1 MDAQN
6 NILIAAVRSA
16 GSGDSTA
23 RAFLYKQFSK
33 AMFNICM
40 RMTANRENAE
50 DLLQEAFIIAFNK
63 LHQLK
68 DELNFGGWLR
78 KIVVSECIR
87 FNKKSLKWTELDE
100 QYLEMG
106 ENSDASFLPNLSF
119 EKIHEEIKLLP
130 DGCRQVF
137 NLYAIEDYSH
147 KQIAEALGLSE
158 STSKSQY
165 HRARQLLKERLSKQL
180 LQHG

>member
-1 MDAQN
+1 M
-6 NILIAAVRSA
+6 
-16 GSGDSTA
+16 GDMNA
-23 RAFLYKQFSK
+23 RAMLYQQYSK
-33 AMFNICM
+33 AMFNVCI
-40 RMTANRENAE
+40 RMTSNRENAE
-50 DLLQEAFIIAFNK
+50 DLLHEAFMIAFKK

-87 FNKKSLKWTELDE
+87 FNKKGFKWTELDE
-100 QYLEMG
+100 QYQEQPEDCESSWLQG
-106 ENSDASFLPNLSF
+106 LSF

-137 NLYAIEDYSH
+137 NLYVIENYSH
-147 KQIAEALGLSE
+147 KQIAEAIGVSE

-165 HRARQLLKERLSKQL
+165 HRARQLLKERLLKHL
-180 LQHG
+180 ILHG